1 MLLPFFCLVIVK
13 FSENMICSL
22 FTLRVIRELCY
33 FLQEKIKEV
42 KSLLLCSLTR
52 NPPILSQRSDSLHL
66 LSLFWSIKTSPVL
79 WTTPK
84 VLLQRNFW
92 NAPCRSA
99 TITRKPMCIS
109 LCILLWCCMCYIRH
123 SDWSEQTRR
132 DDTRQDQILRSNHTR
147 SGHAEPDCC
156 SLSCFCTWPLL
167 ESDALNLN
175 TTGPNQG

>member
-1 MLLPFFCLVIVK
+1 MLLPVFCLLIVK

-33 FLQEKIKEV
+33 FLEAIKQV

-52 NPPILSQRSDSLHL
+52 KLPILSQRSDSLHL

-99 TITRKPMCIS
+99 TYKKAYVYFIVYLIVM
-109 LCILLWCCMCYIRH
+109 LYVLH
-123 SDWSEQTRR
+123 
-132 DDTRQDQILRSNHTR
+132 
-147 SGHAEPDCC
+147 
-156 SLSCFCTWPLL
+156 
-167 ESDALNLN
+167 
-175 TTGPNQG
+175 